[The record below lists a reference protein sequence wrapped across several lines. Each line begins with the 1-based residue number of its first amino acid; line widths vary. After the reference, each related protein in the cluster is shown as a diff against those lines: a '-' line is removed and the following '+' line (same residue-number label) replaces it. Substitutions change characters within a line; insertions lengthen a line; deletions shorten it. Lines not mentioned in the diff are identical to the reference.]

1 MSNPIQIALV
11 DDFNLMR
18 NALADFID
26 GYDDFNVIFQAES
39 QDDFVAKMQWEE
51 KPDVILM
58 DYNLG
63 ENLGIDCIKH
73 VREIY
78 GESIHIIGL
87 SMYKDLYV
95 VSEMLDA
102 GANGFLFKGCNTEE
116 IIDSIKEVYKNG
128 FTINKYTS
136 SLVFGKRSKDEGDQE
151 IKKLNS
157 VEQNIVKHICM
168 QETNEEIAE
177 KLNLSTHTVNT
188 YRKKILKK
196 LKCKNTAGLV
206 LFAVKNGLYQI
217 K

>member
-1 MSNPIQIALV
+1 MTNPIQIALV

-26 GYDDFNVIFQAES
+26 GNDDFNVIFQAES
-39 QDDFVAKMQWEE
+39 KDDFISKMQWDE
-51 KPDVILM
+51 KPEVILM

-63 ENLGIDCIKH
+63 ENLGVDCIKY
-73 VREIY
+73 VRDNFGDDIY
-78 GESIHIIGL
+78 ILGL

-102 GANGFLFKGCNTEE
+102 GANGFLFKGCNTNE

-128 FTINKYTS
+128 FTINQYTA
-136 SLVFGKRSKDEGDQE
+136 SLVFGKRSKGAGEDEV
-151 IKKLNS
+151 KKLNE

-168 QETNEEIAE
+168 QETNDEIADQ
-177 KLNLSTHTVNT
+177 LNLSTHTVNT